1 MTHLITG
8 YAGYEHIQSEDDGAF
23 NAAFFGNGQFVM
35 EGGSQFEGS
44 IIDNNTV
51 RILDGDLLMYGRH
64 ARIKPNT
71 YEDVTIIT
79 GTAGTNRIDLI
90 VMAYEKN
97 ENDGTEKAYLKVI
110 KGTESAGTPDIPEYT
125 DGNILEGAILNH
137 MPLYK
142 VMIKGVVLSEI
153 EPLFDVI
160 PTYKTLAEQ
169 YKAEFIDACASH
181 LDSLDILDTME
192 EVDANTQENQIA
204 GALALKEMHT
214 QHLEDY
220 DELSSCVNP
229 ENLIPYPY
237 YQTTF
242 TKNGLTLTDN
252 GDGTITISAGT
263 ATADIGLH
271 FFSYT
276 AVDNTYLDIDETY
289 TLSGGY
295 SNKVGL
301 QVAMKDA
308 SGKYTHIDDT
318 GNGCTFKLS
327 DYLDST
333 YTLALRIIIYAGAV
347 ISEPITIKPMLV
359 KGSHKCPYNPY
370 SLSKAKLRADID
382 AVNSSLT
389 SKDMTIN
396 CDMCKFTS
404 VEAKYIKSGN
414 KLDFYIRAFTDREIP
429 VGYFYIY
436 LQQVGCEP
444 SIVGTPVTLLH
455 PASGYLYA
463 YTGPSTYDN
472 TLTIVARTFNILPSN
487 AQLLIQGSTV
497 VE

>member
-125 DGNILEGAILNH
+125 DGNILEGATLNH

-214 QHLEDY
+214 QHLEDF

-237 YQTTF
+237 NESTT
-242 TKNGLTLTDN
+242 TKSGITFTDN
-252 GDGTITISAGT
+252 GDGTVTIGAGT
-263 ATADIGLH
+263 ATANTY
-271 FFSYT
+271 FFLISTVYADAMILDEGVYT
-276 AVDNTYLDIDETY
+276 A
-289 TLSGGY
+289 SGVPDGY
-295 SNKVGL
+295 STICIGVTRNVNGTRHSAGKAYGGSITFNATNDGNTRYDIHIGVT
-301 QVAMKDA
+301 
-308 SGKYTHIDDT
+308 SGT
-318 GNGCTFKLS
+318 
-327 DYLDST
+327 
-333 YTLALRIIIYAGAV
+333 V

-359 KGSHKCPYNPY
+359 KGSHKCDYAPYR
-370 SLSKAKLRADID
+370 LSKAKLREDVD
-382 AVNSSLT
+382 ALNSSLT
-389 SKDMTIN
+389 
-396 CDMCKFTS
+396 
-404 VEAKYIKSGN
+404 KYIETTAPFAYCNHDSNANATLKNGEVKMRGVIYSSSNALKSGE
-414 KLDFYIRAFTDREIP
+414 T
-429 VGYFYIY
+429 
-436 LQQVGCEP
+436 
-444 SIVGTPVTLLH
+444 VGTLLGGFKPKSKVYSH
-455 PASGYLYA
+455 GFIGQRYGTWYPCQFNI
-463 YTGPSTYDN
+463 N
-472 TLTIVARTFNILPSN
+472 TDGTIVFYT
-487 AQLLIQGSTV
+487 QGLDISAFGELV
-497 VE
+497 FDVNYYVN